1 MAESKPIQSEELIE
15 KGIFTD
21 AKKEAKELNTAIEV
35 LTLSFSELVKIQKDG
50 LANIKKIGGATDAKS
65 LKATQEELNKVTE
78 ARKKAQEV
86 DKVRLE
92 FTKKFEAQR
101 KQEFADFQKQKKNS
115 DEYIKAQAIQALTD
129 KVRISRLKAV
139 AIEQSKQ
146 VGLEQRL
153 LATNARLR
161 LDRAALTGLE
171 ADYKEQLTAIN
182 DQLDKNNALIKENS
196 DKQKQ
201 QSLTVGDYKNQIK
214 EALAETTGFG
224 KVIAK
229 VNGFVNAFEETLRAQ
244 KVAQAEAALATNG
257 DTIAHERNIAAI
269 KAEEAA
275 TQKLSLAKRAFNAIT
290 SPAGLALL
298 AVAAFAA
305 LAKAVYDVNQAFQDT
320 VEIGKAFA
328 QDKFWGTGQQFQI
341 LIKATIA
348 LRKEIGGLELD
359 LQELNDTAGDLT
371 EISNDE
377 TLALGKRIKTAEEAS
392 QARVEAAKQELLIAE
407 RQKELTDLALK
418 AEESRRGVG
427 VGNARQEFYDKQVE
441 AQKRLFDATDKLGDL
456 ERTNAQDLR
465 KRNEQ
470 RIVDE
475 IELIRSKK
483 LGADSAV
490 ETLKKQVDDENTILT
505 NRRASFAKLESEQ
518 LKAQNEEIRLLT
530 QFGLKKSEI
539 EDLIAT
545 RDAVALQ
552 RKLVALQVDRLSVGQ
567 LQELA
572 KVVTETQKNELD
584 RGAQKAK
591 IDEKEI
597 ENRKEI
603 LKINKEIE
611 QINLDRAALEDNE
624 ALLEAEKNT
633 NALRERS
640 LSKTFLF
647 NRKAKKATLDSIKEE
662 SKLAVDAEKSKIDAF
677 DNGIKNKIDAIR
689 SEINAETK
697 ERAIGEAE
705 ITKIQTEAQI
715 ERDKMIEESIG
726 RATELQTK
734 QDQYLKKLTRERTID
749 TLNQINQVTEA
760 FSNELNKRNALES
773 KQADRA
779 ISKQESTIDKQRN
792 LAERGLNNTLAF
804 EEQKREE
811 MELANRDREER
822 NAKIQEALQ
831 LAQTFNAFLQAALK
845 QTPAPTGVQAIT
857 QATTNTFLA
866 KGIAK
871 GLVQF
876 AADGN
881 NMIEGAGTTTS
892 DSIPFMLSK
901 KEAVVKASENIKHN
915 DAVVDLNAGVFGKK
929 WMPIADLDEVKQK
942 STAQNIASSLAIQ
955 NNNEIKQ
962 LLADIKNK
970 PVQMVNVDQLGQ
982 LVETVYKEGVKKV
995 TTHAKSRPRV

>member
-1 MAESKPIQSEELIE
+1 MAESDVIKSSDVIE

-21 AKKEAKELNTAIEV
+21 AKKEAKDLTTAIDT
-35 LTLSFSELVKIQKDG
+35 LTISFAELVKIQKDG

-129 KVRISRLKAV
+129 KARISRLKAV

-244 KVAQAEAALATNG
+244 KVAQAEAALATTG

-305 LAKAVYDVNQAFQDT
+305 LAKAVYDVNQALQDT

-465 KRNEQ
+465 KRTEQ

-539 EDLIAT
+539 DDLIAT

-760 FSNELNKRNALES
+760 FSNELDKRNALES

-779 ISKQESTIDKQRN
+779 ISRQESTIDKQIN

-804 EEQKREE
+804 EEQKRDEL
-811 MELANRDREER
+811 ELANRDREER